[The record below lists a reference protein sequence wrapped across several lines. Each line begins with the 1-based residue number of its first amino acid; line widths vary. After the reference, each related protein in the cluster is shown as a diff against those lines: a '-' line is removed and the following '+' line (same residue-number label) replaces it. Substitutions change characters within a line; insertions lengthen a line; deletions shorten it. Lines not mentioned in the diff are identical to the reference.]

1 MLQVEAVHKSFGDF
15 TAVYGANLTVEQSE
29 LVAVIGPNGAGKTTL
44 FNLISGQLKADKGKI
59 AFKGE
64 EINGLP
70 PYEICKR
77 GIGRSFQIVNIF
89 RRLTVFENVQV
100 AVLSQQRQSS
110 NLFSPAQNLAVEE
123 THGILESVGLS
134 DKASNI
140 AGSLS
145 HGDQK
150 ILEIAIA
157 LGNEPEL
164 LILDEPTAG
173 MSPEETAATMELIKG
188 LGRRPSP
195 IKPEGRGLTILF
207 CEHDMEV
214 VFDIAQSIMVMHH
227 GQTLI
232 QGKPEEV
239 RRNKAVQEAYLGF
252 DASVSTEPSSRAQAE
267 GLVAA
272 QPNGGEFDA

>member
-15 TAVYGANLTVEQSE
+15 MAVYGANLTVEKGE

-44 FNLISGQLKADKGKI
+44 FNLITGQLKPDSGKI
-59 AFKGE
+59 VFKGE
-64 EINGLP
+64 EIGGLP
-70 PYEICKR
+70 AYRICKM

-89 RRLTVFENVQV
+89 PRLTVFENVQV
-100 AVLSQQRQSS
+100 AVLSHQRQSS

-123 THGILESVGLS
+123 TNRLLESVGLS
-134 DKASNI
+134 NKAMST

-173 MSPEETAATMELIKG
+173 MSPEETAATIQLIKQ
-188 LGRRPSP
+188 LSSPSASPSTSFDPAQDELRAGRT
-195 IKPEGRGLTILF
+195 GARGLTILF
-207 CEHDMEV
+207 CEHDMDV

-239 RRNKAVQEAYLGF
+239 RMNAQVQEAYLGF
-252 DASVSTEPSSRAQAE
+252 DA
-267 GLVAA
+267 A
-272 QPNGGEFDA
+272 QPSGGGSDA